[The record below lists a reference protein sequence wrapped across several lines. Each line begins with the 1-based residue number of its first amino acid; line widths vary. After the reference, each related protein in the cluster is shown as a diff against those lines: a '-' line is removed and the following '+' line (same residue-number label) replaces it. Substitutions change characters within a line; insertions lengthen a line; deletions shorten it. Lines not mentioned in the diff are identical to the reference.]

1 MGSTQAFR
9 TSSPQHRGA
18 IRARIN
24 RDHGVAVPALDLG
37 PIFEAGI
44 KQSTEWLRG
53 QSYSAIILH
62 SVIFGLLTARV
73 RNDVAIYK
81 FVWERVH
88 SASSSPTLRRRTLA
102 TGSYILGRLRP
113 IEPVYSSSRPSLYLI
128 VPWHFRFGRA
138 SACPRLGGRCRRW

>member
-44 KQSTEWLRG
+44 KQSTE
-53 QSYSAIILH
+53 
-62 SVIFGLLTARV
+62 
-73 RNDVAIYK
+73 
-81 FVWERVH
+81 
-88 SASSSPTLRRRTLA
+88 
-102 TGSYILGRLRP
+102 
-113 IEPVYSSSRPSLYLI
+113 
-128 VPWHFRFGRA
+128 
-138 SACPRLGGRCRRW
+138 